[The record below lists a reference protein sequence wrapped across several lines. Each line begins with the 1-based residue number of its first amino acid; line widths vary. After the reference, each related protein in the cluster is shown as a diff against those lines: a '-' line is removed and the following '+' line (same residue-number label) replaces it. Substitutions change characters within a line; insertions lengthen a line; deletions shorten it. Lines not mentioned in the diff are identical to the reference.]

1 MTERQKIL
9 LAAVIKEYMKSAK
22 AVGSLGLRE
31 DYELKVSPATI
42 RNEMVELMD
51 QGFLKKDHVSSGRI
65 PTTLA
70 WRFFIEEMLE
80 EIDDLDPREE
90 VAVRERIFQSRFNT
104 EALIREA
111 VKALSDFTG
120 HASFAIAN
128 SAIYSA
134 GIANILD
141 EPEFQNLD
149 KIKRFFHVLEN
160 YPILYQVLDSK
171 IRRESKFRV
180 LIGEEIGLESL
191 DDFSIIFGEVKLHG
205 GEKGYIA
212 ALGPSR
218 MNYAKTFKSLE
229 SIIRHL
235 KESIYGW

>member
-1 MTERQKIL
+1 
-9 LAAVIKEYMKSAK
+9 MKSAR
-22 AVGSLGLRE
+22 AVGSVGLK
-31 DYELKVSPATI
+31 DGYELNVSPATI

-51 QGFLKKDHVSSGRI
+51 QGFLKKDHVSSGRV

-80 EIDDLDPREE
+80 DIEELDPREE
-90 VAVRERIFQSRFNT
+90 VEVRERIFQSRFNT
-104 EALIREA
+104 EKLIREA

-128 SAIYSA
+128 RAIYSA

-160 YPILYQVLDSK
+160 YPILHQVLDSK
-171 IRRESKFRV
+171 MRGESKFRV
-180 LIGEEIGLESL
+180 LIGDEIGLESL
-191 DDFSIIFGEVKLHG
+191 DDFSIIFSEIQLHG
-205 GEKGYIA
+205 VEKGYIA
-212 ALGPSR
+212 TLGPSR
-218 MNYAKTFKSLE
+218 MNYGKAFKALE
-229 SIIRHL
+229 SIVKHL
-235 KESIYGW
+235 QESTYGW